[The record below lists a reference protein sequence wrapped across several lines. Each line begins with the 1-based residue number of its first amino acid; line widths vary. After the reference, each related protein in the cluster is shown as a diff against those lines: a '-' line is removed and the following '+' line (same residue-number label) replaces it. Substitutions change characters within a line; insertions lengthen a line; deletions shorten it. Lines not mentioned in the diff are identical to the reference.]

1 MGIDGLSAFGTS
13 MDRQAS
19 AGHVQTPT
27 LVQGNINLKVPRY
40 YQGEGV
46 S

>member
-19 AGHVQTPT
+19 RGHVHNPT
-27 LVQGNINLKVPRY
+27 LVQGNINLKIARY
-40 YQGEGV
+40 YQGTGV